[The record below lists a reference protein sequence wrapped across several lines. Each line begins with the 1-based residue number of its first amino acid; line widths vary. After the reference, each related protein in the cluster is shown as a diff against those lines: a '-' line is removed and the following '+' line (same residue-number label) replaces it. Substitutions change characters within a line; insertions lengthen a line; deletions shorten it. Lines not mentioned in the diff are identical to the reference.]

1 AAEAAALKQAEA
13 DRKAALEEAER
24 VKAAGLQKAQSAAE
38 SIMDRMGKGGM
49 SEALTGALGTLLG
62 KVQEAL
68 LKSGAGYMAT
78 GPLRESEAFK
88 GAQGM
93 SKDVADLVTGM
104 RSGGAIDQGLM
115 AAAGSAAV
123 ELQGQAVAAAQAAGM
138 IGAEAVKA
146 GFAAIAPLLTAQL
159 NASLASGQAL
169 DENTRQLIE
178 EAKANGVLILADPMV
193 ESVAVQKQML
203 GELRGING
211 GGRSTAPEGY
221 FVGQPDTTWASGT
234 RGMRMVKRDMVARIH
249 AGEGMIV
256 IPKDEMS
263 RTTFRSFARG
273 TDVDSYDGREGGFI
287 PGGGVTTWTPSVETP
302 SVVSG
307 ESVSTTYAAVQ
318 SAMAPVVA
326 AVARMAEAPTINVPM
341 TYAPQV
347 TIRDE
352 SVVQTPESVRAFNN
366 LVVGSLQAS
375 LEQNAR
381 GVRASVKG
389 VITET
394 LRENG
399 LI

>member
-1 AAEAAALKQAEA
+1 
-13 DRKAALEEAER
+13 
-24 VKAAGLQKAQSAAE
+24 
-38 SIMDRMGKGGM
+38 MDRMGKGGM
-49 SEALTGALGTLLG
+49 SEALTGALGALVG

-68 LKSGAGYMAT
+68 MKAGMGYMAT
-78 GPLRESEAFK
+78 GPLRESEAFM
-88 GAQGM
+88 GAQGI

-104 RSGGAIDQGLM
+104 RAGGAIDQGLM

-123 ELQGQAVAAAQAAGM
+123 ELQGQAVAAAEAAGL

-146 GFAAIAPLLTAQL
+146 GFAAIAPVLTAQL

-178 EAKANGVLILADPMV
+178 EAKANGITIVADPLV

-203 GELRGING
+203 SELRGING
-211 GGRSTAPEGY
+211 NSGRYSGGGRSSYSYAPDDY
-221 FVGQPDTTWASGT
+221 YVGPPDTEWASGT

-256 IPKDEMS
+256 IPRDEMS
-263 RTTFRSFARG
+263 RTAFRSFARG
-273 TDVDSYDGREGGFI
+273 TDVDAYDAREARFDFSGGS
-287 PGGGVTTWTPSVETP
+287 PSIETP
-302 SVVSG
+302 SGVSG
-307 ESVSTTYAAVQ
+307 GSVSTTYAAVQ
-318 SAMAPVVA
+318 A
-326 AVARMAEAPTINVPM
+326 AVAPNAAAVAAMASAPQITVPV
-341 TYAPQV
+341 TYAPSV
-347 TIRDE
+347 VVRDE

-366 LVVGSLQAS
+366 VVVGSLQTS
-375 LEQNAR
+375 LEQNSR
-381 GVRASVKG
+381 GVRATVKQ